1 MKWVCRDSLQTSF
14 YYAEKLISLFLR
26 LLVLFSLPI
35 LAHICLWY
43 LTFFDHLRG
52 QLIFFFLNEAVE
64 FFLSPMWFDKYV
76 NSVGKYPISS
86 AGERLLISFSTG
98 ELTGWAWGLSWLSPS
113 LQEWYQGIGWLGC
126 LTFLTPSRQFLFSSY
141 MFCVSELLVI
151 SDTEAETP
159 DPLFLS

>member
-1 MKWVCRDSLQTSF
+1 MQGQSANFILLCWKINQSF
-14 YYAEKLISLFLR
+14 PLLACFVFSAYFSPYLPLIFD
-26 LLVLFSLPI
+26 
-35 LAHICLWY
+35 
-43 LTFFDHLRG
+43 FFWSFEG
-52 QLIFFFLNEAVE
+52 TTYFFFFLNEAVE

-98 ELTGWAWGLSWLSPS
+98 ELTGWAWGLSWPSPS